1 MRILSLTHG
10 PLVRA
15 EIFGDVVR
23 EVGHEHVEWELPT
36 QGRPPRAFDAVIV
49 FGGRMNVGEELA
61 NPWLHDEYELL
72 RACVSGG
79 TPLLGVC
86 LGAQTLAHAMGA
98 WVGRATRPEI
108 GFHEVELTDEGERDA
123 VIGVLPRRFE
133 ALQGHS
139 YAFAVPEGAV
149 ELATSP
155 VSPQAYRLGERA
167 WAVQFHPEVRREQVL
182 EWWKDRQELPRRLE
196 DLARDLDGKLP
207 KWQEHGRTLCRAFL
221 AAATS

>member
-1 MRILSLTHG
+1 MRVLSLTHG

-15 EIFGDVVR
+15 EIFGDVVP
-23 EVGHEHVEWELPT
+23 ELGHEHVEWELPT
-36 QGRPPRAFDAVIV
+36 QGRPADGFDAVIV
-49 FGGRMNVGEELA
+49 FGGRMNVGEELT

-72 RACVSGG
+72 RAWVRGG

-86 LGAQTLAHAMGA
+86 LGAQTLAHATGA
-98 WVGRATRPEI
+98 WVGRAAQPEI
-108 GFHEVELTDEGERDA
+108 GFHEVELTDEGERDR
-123 VIGVLPRRFE
+123 VVGVLPRRFE

-167 WAVQFHPEVRREQVL
+167 WAVQFHPEVRREQVI
-182 EWWKDRQELPRRLE
+182 EWWKDRKELPKPLE
-196 DLARDLDGKLP
+196 ELARDLDEKLP

-221 AAATS
+221 AAAAA

>member
-1 MRILSLTHG
+1 LRVLSLTHG

-108 GFHEVELTDEGERDA
+108 GFHEIELTDEGERDA

-139 YAFAVPEGAV
+139 YAFDIPDGAV

-155 VSPQAYRLGERA
+155 VSPQAYRLDERA
-167 WAVQFHPEVRREQVL
+167 WALQFHPEVRREQVL
-182 EWWKDRQELPRRLE
+182 EWWKNREELPTPLDELAE
-196 DLARDLDGKLP
+196 DLHEKLP
-207 KWQEHGRTLCRAFL
+207 RWQHHGRALCRAFL
-221 AAATS
+221 AAAAA

>member
-1 MRILSLTHG
+1 LRVLSLTHG

-23 EVGHEHVEWELPT
+23 ELGHDHVEWELPT
-36 QGRPPRAFDAVIV
+36 QGLPPRGFDAVIV
-49 FGGRMNVGEELA
+49 FGGRMNVREELA

-72 RACVSGG
+72 RAWVRDG

-86 LGAQTLAHAMGA
+86 LGAQTLAHAVGA
-98 WVGRATRPEI
+98 WVGRATRPEV
-108 GFHEVELTDEGERDA
+108 GFHEVELTDEGKRDA
-123 VIGVLPRRFE
+123 VTGVLPRRFD

-139 YAFAVPEGAV
+139 YAFAVPDHAV

-155 VSPQAYRLGERA
+155 VSPQAYRLHERA

-182 EWWKDRQELPRRLE
+182 EWWKDREELPKPLDE
-196 DLARDLDGKLP
+196 LAQDLDEKLP
-207 KWQEHGRTLCRAFL
+207 PWQDHGRSLCRAFL
-221 AAATS
+221 AAAAA